1 MLDLSRP
8 RSDLSGI
15 MPLDVP
21 PGYRILKEAD
31 VAAYLATV
39 PAAAAGLGG
48 AAPDWKIR
56 EVGDG
61 NLNLVFVVQGARGG
75 VVVKQAL
82 PYVRLVGESW
92 PLSLSR
98 SYFEQQA
105 LIAQTKVVPQHVPK
119 LFHVDETLSLTVMAY
134 LTPHIILRKGLI
146 RGTVYPHLAD
156 HMATFLSR
164 TLFSTSDLG
173 QPAADKKKHMALFCG
188 NTELCR
194 ITEDLVFT
202 DPWRVAEANRW
213 TSPQLDA
220 TAAAV
225 RSDGPWKRAA
235 QELKLKFL
243 GEAQAL
249 IHGDL
254 HSGSIMVTEQET
266 YAIDPEFAFYGPMGF
281 DVGALI
287 GNLYLAYFAQAG
299 HETASDQ
306 RDGYR
311 EWILSTIES
320 IWTLFD
326 QRFRALWRKAQ
337 AGDAF
342 PSALFGD
349 AQGLAALA
357 AAQVSYMRRL
367 FVDSLGFA
375 GCKMTRRILGLAHV
389 EDLESI
395 ADPDLRATCEKR
407 ALRLA
412 RLLTIE
418 ANRFTDIAAAND
430 AARAILR
437 ETVT

>member
-1 MLDLSRP
+1 
-8 RSDLSGI
+8 

-21 PGYRILKEAD
+21 PGYRILKEDD
-31 VAAYLATV
+31 VAAYLANV
-39 PAAAAGLGG
+39 PAVAAELGG
-48 AAPDWKIR
+48 SAVDWKIR

-61 NLNLVFVVQGARGG
+61 NLNLVFVVEGPRSG

-92 PLSLSR
+92 PLSLTR

-105 LIAQTKVVPQHVPK
+105 LIAEAKVVPQHVPR
-119 LFHVDETLSLTVMAY
+119 LFHADETLSLTVMAY

-156 HMATFLSR
+156 HMATFLAQ
-164 TLFSTSDLG
+164 TLFSTSELG
-173 QPAADKKKHMALFCG
+173 QPAADKKKHMALFCA
-188 NTELCR
+188 NTELCK

-202 DPWRVAEANRW
+202 DPWRVAEANHW

-220 TAAAV
+220 VAAAI
-225 RSDGPWKRAA
+225 RADGPWKRAA

-254 HSGSIMVTEQET
+254 HSGSIMVTERET

-299 HETASDQ
+299 HETAPGQ
-306 RDGYR
+306 RDAYR
-311 EWILSTIES
+311 EWILSTAERV
-320 IWTLFD
+320 WTLFD
-326 QRFRALWRKAQ
+326 QRFRALWANAQ

-342 PSALFGD
+342 PSALFAD
-349 AQGLAALA
+349 SQGLAALA
-357 AAQVSYMRRL
+357 GAQMAYMRRL

-375 GCKMTRRILGLAHV
+375 GCKMARRILGLAHV

-395 ADPDLRATCEKR
+395 ADPDRRSICEKR

-418 ANRFTDIAAAND
+418 ANRFTDIAAAHD
-430 AARAILR
+430 AARATLR

>member
-1 MLDLSRP
+1 
-8 RSDLSGI
+8 

-21 PGYRILKEAD
+21 PGYRILKESD
-31 VAAYLATV
+31 VATYLANV
-39 PAAAAGLGG
+39 PAVAAELGG
-48 AAPDWKIR
+48 SATDWKIR

-61 NLNLVFVVQGARGG
+61 NLNLVFVVEGPQSG
-75 VVVKQAL
+75 VVLKQAL

-92 PLSLSR
+92 PLSLTR

-105 LIAQTKVVPQHVPK
+105 LIAEAKVVPQHVPR

-156 HMATFLSR
+156 HLATFLAQ

-173 QPAADKKKHMALFCG
+173 QPAAEKKKHMALFCA
-188 NTELCR
+188 NTELCK

-202 DPWRVAEANRW
+202 DPWRMAEANRW

-220 TAAAV
+220 VAAAI
-225 RSDGPWKRAA
+225 RADGLWKRAA

-299 HETASDQ
+299 HETAPGQ
-306 RDGYR
+306 RDAYR
-311 EWILSTIES
+311 EWILSTVES
-320 IWTLFD
+320 LWTLFD
-326 QRFRALWRKAQ
+326 QRFRALWSKAQ

-342 PSALFGD
+342 PSALFTD
-349 AQGLAALA
+349 SQGLAALA
-357 AAQVSYMRRL
+357 GAQRAYMRRL

-375 GCKMTRRILGLAHV
+375 GCKMARRILGLAHV

-395 ADPDLRATCEKR
+395 ADPDRRSICEKR
-407 ALRLA
+407 ALWLA
-412 RLLTIE
+412 RLLTTE

-430 AARAILR
+430 AARATLR